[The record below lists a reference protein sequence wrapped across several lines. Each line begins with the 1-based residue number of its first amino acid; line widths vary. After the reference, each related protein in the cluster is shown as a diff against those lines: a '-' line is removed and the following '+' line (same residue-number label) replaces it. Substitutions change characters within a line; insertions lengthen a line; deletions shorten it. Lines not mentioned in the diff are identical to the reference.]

1 MEMKMTDEYRFQIK
15 IRNNV
20 VLKRIEE
27 LGFDS
32 IPEFCRSKKLSYHLV
47 TEIINFKL
55 PFYIK
60 NGTISLHIS
69 KLADALSLLP
79 DHIYPIERRNKP
91 LARNTYNVEA
101 NKNDLM
107 QISGSLRMDALPPD
121 DRKMLEDFPQIL
133 SQIMDECLN
142 PRHREIID
150 RRFGLTTGN
159 VETLAEIAADMGV
172 SKDRILQLEARAL
185 RLLKHPDNSKPLRE
199 YNDFLS
205 ELKSR

>member
-1 MEMKMTDEYRFQIK
+1 MEMMMTDEYRFQIK

-32 IPEFCRSKKLSYHLV
+32 IPEFCRAKKLTYHLV

-55 PFYIK
+55 PFYTKQGAI
-60 NGTISLHIS
+60 TLHIS

-79 DHIYPIERRNKP
+79 DHIYPPERRDRP
-91 LARNTYNVEA
+91 LASNTYNIEA

-107 QISGSLRMDALPPD
+107 QIAGSLRMDALPPD
-121 DRKMLEDFPQIL
+121 DRKMLGDFQPML
-133 SQIMDECLN
+133 SRIMDECLP
-142 PRHREIID
+142 PRHRDILE
-150 RRFGLTTGN
+150 RRFGLITGR
-159 VETLAEIAADMGV
+159 EESLDEIAADMGV
-172 SKDRILQLEARAL
+172 TPARIRQLEAVAIRKL
-185 RLLKHPDNSKPLRE
+185 RHPDRSKRLRE
-199 YNDFLS
+199 YNDFFN

>member
-1 MEMKMTDEYRFQIK
+1 MEMDMTDEYRFQIK

-32 IPEFCRSKKLSYHLV
+32 IPEFCRAKELSYHCV

-55 PFYIK
+55 PFYIN
-60 NGTISLHIS
+60 NGAISLQIS

-79 DHIYPIERRNKP
+79 DHIYPPERRNKP
-91 LARNTYNVEA
+91 LACNTYNIEA

-107 QISGSLRMDALPPD
+107 QIAGSLRMDALPPD
-121 DRKMLEDFPQIL
+121 DRKMLEDFQPML
-133 SQIMDECLN
+133 SRLMDECLT

-159 VETLAEIAADMGV
+159 EETLAEIAADMGV
-172 SKDRILQLEARAL
+172 SKDRIRQLEARAL
-185 RLLKHPDNSKPLRE
+185 RILRHPDSSKPLRE
-199 YNDFLS
+199 YNDFLI

>member
-1 MEMKMTDEYRFQIK
+1 MEMMMTDEYRFQIK

-32 IPEFCRSKKLSYHLV
+32 IPEFCRAKKLGYHLV

-55 PFYIK
+55 PFYTKQGAI
-60 NGTISLHIS
+60 TLHIS
-69 KLADALSLLP
+69 KLADALNLLP
-79 DHIYPIERRNKP
+79 DHIYPPERRGKP
-91 LARNTYNVEA
+91 LASNTYNIEA

-107 QISGSLRMDALPPD
+107 QIAGSLRMDALPPD
-121 DRKMLEDFPQIL
+121 DRKMLDDFQPML
-133 SQIMDECLN
+133 AQIMDECLS
-142 PRHREIID
+142 PRDRDVLE
-150 RRFGLTTGN
+150 RRFGLITGRE
-159 VETLAEIAADMGV
+159 ETLDEIAADIGV
-172 SKDRILQLEARAL
+172 GRERVRQLEQRAL
-185 RLLKHPDNSKPLRE
+185 RLLRRPDRSKPLRE

>member
-1 MEMKMTDEYRFQIK
+1 MTDEYRFQIK

-32 IPEFCRSKKLSYHLV
+32 IPEFCRAKKLTYHLV

-55 PFYIK
+55 PFYTKQGAI
-60 NGTISLHIS
+60 TLHIS

-79 DHIYPIERRNKP
+79 DHIYPPERRDRP
-91 LARNTYNVEA
+91 LASNTYNIEA

-107 QISGSLRMDALPPD
+107 QIAGSLRMDALPPD
-121 DRKMLEDFPQIL
+121 DRKMLGDFQPML
-133 SQIMDECLN
+133 SRIMDECLP
-142 PRHREIID
+142 PRHRDILE
-150 RRFGLTTGN
+150 RRFGLITGR
-159 VETLAEIAADMGV
+159 EESLDEIAADMGV
-172 SKDRILQLEARAL
+172 TPARIRQLEAVAIRKL
-185 RLLKHPDNSKPLRE
+185 RHPDRSKRLRE
-199 YNDFLS
+199 YNDFFN